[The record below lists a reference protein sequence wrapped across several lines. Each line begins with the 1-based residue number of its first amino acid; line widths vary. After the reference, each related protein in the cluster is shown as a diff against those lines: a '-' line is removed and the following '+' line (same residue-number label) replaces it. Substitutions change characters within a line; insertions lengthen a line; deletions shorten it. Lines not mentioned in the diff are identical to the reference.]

1 VKTRLLLLATSSA
14 LAGWDFTTAGEP
26 SPFGIGSC
34 HVNGRSVGDYQRWV
48 PRTHEIG
55 IRSHRSLMSMWG
67 AVEPEPGKW
76 QWENVDAQWSYLHE
90 LGIETG
96 TLLLGSPSWNKKV
109 PPGHLPS
116 NDIEG
121 WSGYVKQTVGHFR
134 GRIRRFEVWNEPPN
148 FTGPNQTPED
158 YAKLVSAAY
167 DAGKSADPACEIGL
181 TAKSAHFLYL
191 EQVIRAG
198 AKDHFDWI
206 SLHPYEVLDGIA
218 ADSGMEPVYLN
229 LVPTLRR
236 MLAAVNPAKKDVPV
250 VFTELGIDAKHHGE
264 KAQAEGLVK
273 AYVMGIAQG
282 VECIQWFEG
291 RDGDSGPMGLI
302 DGNGKPRLA
311 WHAYGR
317 MIEALGQHPKP
328 AGWMM
333 LGERTYGFIFKRD
346 GDPVMVAWT
355 PAKARETVR
364 FPSKLRFVNL
374 TTGEQGETNEREMDG
389 SPICFTGIPE
399 ELIAK
404 ATPVSRQLPPWPGD
418 PGRYAGTRSVEIDST
433 KQPAEHGLHTRAGT
447 YVSRAIVAYGGPAR
461 AGDAPGGSLFV
472 VDPAFL
478 SYESVPLRITA
489 EVRRKDP
496 AVNAGFKLVYE
507 SREGFKT
514 SGGWHTIPEGDGW
527 HTISW
532 ELKDPCFVNYWGY
545 NFRLESDG
553 DTYNKYYLRGIK
565 VEKTD
570 GNK

>member
-1 VKTRLLLLATSSA
+1 MKCSLLHAALMV
-14 LAGWDFTTAGEP
+14 LAGSNPAPAETP

-34 HVNGRSVGDYQRWV
+34 HVNGRSVEDFRRWV

-55 IRSHRSLMSMWG
+55 IRSHRSLMTTWG

-76 QWENVDAQWSYLHE
+76 RWENVDAQWSYLHE
-90 LGIETG
+90 RGIETG
-96 TLLLGSPSWNKKV
+96 ALLLGCPSWNTKV
-109 PPGHLPS
+109 APGHLPS
-116 NDIEG
+116 NDVTG
-121 WSGYVKQTVGHFR
+121 WSEYVKQTVTHFR

-148 FTGPNQTPED
+148 FTGPDQTPED

-167 DAGKSADPACEIGL
+167 DAGKSVDPSCEIGL
-181 TAKSAHFLYL
+181 TAKSAHILYL
-191 EQVIRAG
+191 EQVIRTG

-302 DGNGKPRLA
+302 DGDGKPRPA

-317 MIEALGQHPKP
+317 MIEALGRHPEA
-328 AGWMM
+328 AGWIM
-333 LGERTYGFIFKRD
+333 LGERTLGFVFKRD
-346 GDPVMVAWT
+346 GAPVMVAWT
-355 PAKARETVR
+355 PGKAREKIR
-364 FPSKLRFVNL
+364 FPSKLRFVDL
-374 TTGEQGETNEREMDG
+374 TTGDAGETSEREMDG
-389 SPICFTGIPE
+389 SPICFTGMPDE
-399 ELIAK
+399 MTAK

-418 PGRYAGTRSVEIDST
+418 PARYDGAHSVEIDT
-433 KQPAEHGLHTRAGT
+433 TRQPAEHGLHTRAGAD
-447 YVSRAIVAYGGPAR
+447 VSRAIVAYGGPAR

-489 EVRRKDP
+489 EVRRKD
-496 AVNAGFKLVYE
+496 AKVNAGFKLVYE
-507 SREGFKT
+507 SRDGFKT
-514 SGGWHTIPEGDGW
+514 ADGWKTIPEGDKW
-527 HTISW
+527 HTITW
-532 ELKDPCFVNYWGY
+532 DIPDPCFVNYWGY

-553 DTYNKYYLRGIK
+553 DTFNKYFLRKIK
-565 VEKTD
+565 VEKT
-570 GNK
+570 GG